1 MSNFKV
7 AIGPMSREIVEATF
21 QYSHT
26 RGVPLALIA
35 TKNQIGYHRHK
46 ATQEDPFPG
55 GYVEGWNTGAYSDF
69 LREMRRIYPHATV
82 DICRDHCG
90 PGFDGFTGIEDVHF
104 TIANDISNEFDII
117 HIDFSKMDAGHDD
130 QISEAILAIGWA
142 KACAERKGR
151 PIRFEIGTDEIHAGP
166 PDMDRIKSDLDRF
179 LVVCQPEFYVVN
191 TGSLTLENRQVGT
204 FNPFLATMAHDLLS
218 SHGVKL
224 KEHNADW
231 LTPEQ
236 IQARRNCVDAVNIA
250 PELGVQQ
257 TRVSAPHKMF
267 ATDFR
272 KLAFEGEKWR
282 KWLLPTTELGP
293 DTWDLCIDAAGHY
306 HFASQEYQFLRN
318 LVGRENLLATASEVI
333 DRYVQ
338 NLK

>member
-35 TKNQIGYHRHK
+35 TKNQIDYKR
-46 ATQEDPFPG
+46 
-55 GYVEGWNTGAYSDF
+55 GYVENWSTAKFMDTVQA
-69 LREMRRIYPHATV
+69 LRGIYPHADV
-82 DICRDHCG
+82 AICRDHCG
-90 PGFDGFTGIEDVHF
+90 PGFNGNYDMQDVYE
-104 TIANDISNEFDII
+104 TIAEDCRCGFDLI
-117 HIDFSKMDAGHDD
+117 HIDYCKM
-130 QISEAILAIGWA
+130 QVSRERQVQEACLAIAIA
-142 KACAERKGR
+142 KQHS
-151 PIRFEIGTDEIHAGP
+151 PNMRFEIGTDEISAGP
-166 PDMDRIKSDLDRF
+166 PDMDQIKRELDAFMR
-179 LVVCQPEFYVVN
+179 VCTPEFYVVN

-204 FNPFLATMAHDLLS
+204 FNHFLATMAHDLLS

-257 TRVSAPHKMF
+257 TRISAPHKMF